1 MREED
6 DMIAFPPHASQARQ
20 PSVKPEWRCLAYY
33 NCAIC
38 NRVEAEYIINVPKEH
53 NLPIPVCSSCYHRT
67 SDNERM
73 EKK

>member
-6 DMIAFPPHASQARQ
+6 DMIAFPPHASQAQQ

-38 NRVEAEYIINVPKEH
+38 NKVEADYIINGPDEA
-53 NLPIPVCSSCYHRT
+53 LPIPVCGSCYHRT
-67 SDNERM
+67 LDNERM